1 MKFEFGKNTDF
12 RSVEDIQHLQ
22 FKLLVQHFNLLKNK
36 SPYYQQTLK
45 DQALNRW
52 EDLKSIPTT
61 SKKDIQKNNLA
72 FFASEKKEIVEF
84 VTTSGTT
91 SKPIKIGLTK
101 SDLKRLAYNEAR
113 SLEIAGI
120 NANHTVQLTTTLDKR
135 FMAGI
140 AYYLGLTEIGATTIR
155 TGHSSMKFQ
164 QENIAE
170 FQPDAL
176 IAVPSFLLKLAE
188 TIEQPKNLNHIICIG
203 EPIRDSSF
211 NPNHLSKKILN
222 EWNVD
227 LRSTYASTE
236 MATAFTECSAHQGG
250 HVLPEL
256 MVVEILDENGNEVA
270 TGELGEVTVTPLQM
284 EGTPLLRYRTGD
296 LARLYS
302 EPCSCGRNTARLGP
316 IEGRKEQRIKLK
328 GTTLFAQQIAHVIEV
343 SFTHQPYCI
352 VLENDDVGLDK
363 ADILVE
369 NTTNDIQ
376 LSKLQE
382 SLNVHLRVKLNIKLV
397 SSKQLR
403 ALLLPEG
410 SRKPQKIIDHR
421 NA

>member
-343 SFTHQPYCI
+343 SFTH
-352 VLENDDVGLDK
+352 
-363 ADILVE
+363 
-369 NTTNDIQ
+369 
-376 LSKLQE
+376 
-382 SLNVHLRVKLNIKLV
+382 
-397 SSKQLR
+397 
-403 ALLLPEG
+403 
-410 SRKPQKIIDHR
+410 
-421 NA
+421 

>member
-1 MKFEFGKNTDF
+1 
-12 RSVEDIQHLQ
+12 
-22 FKLLVQHFNLLKNK
+22 
-36 SPYYQQTLK
+36 
-45 DQALNRW
+45 
-52 EDLKSIPTT
+52 
-61 SKKDIQKNNLA
+61 
-72 FFASEKKEIVEF
+72 
-84 VTTSGTT
+84 
-91 SKPIKIGLTK
+91 
-101 SDLKRLAYNEAR
+101 
-113 SLEIAGI
+113 
-120 NANHTVQLTTTLDKR
+120 
-135 FMAGI
+135 MAGI

-188 TIEQPKNLNHIICIG
+188 TIEQPKNLDHIICIG

-270 TGELGEVTVTPLQM
+270 SGELGEVTVTPLQM

-296 LARLYS
+296 LARLYT

-382 SLNVHLRVKLNIKLV
+382 SLNVHLRVKLNIKMV

-410 SRKPQKIIDHR
+410 SRKPQKIIDLR
-421 NA
+421 NAQV